1 MTVLPSDAAELV
13 AAGTLDRRLFDVTAL
28 IAQGYDEAGTS
39 ALPLIVSPEP
49 GGVTAGGAASRKAAA
64 ATADRLT
71 AVNTASVPERR
82 LEGIDATALRVDDD
96 DLGAFWKTLR
106 PADTARLVRT
116 PRVWLDGRVAPAPDR
131 STAQI
136 GAPAAWK
143 AGFEGQG
150 VKVAVLDTGVDA
162 GHPDLAGRIAESRDF
177 SDSGSVT
184 DHFGHGTHVASIV
197 GGNGAASSDKRRGR
211 TC

>member
-1 MTVLPSDAAELV
+1 M
-13 AAGTLDRRLFDVTAL
+13 
-28 IAQGYDEAGTS
+28 
-39 ALPLIVSPEP
+39 
-49 GGVTAGGAASRKAAA
+49 
-64 ATADRLT
+64 
-71 AVNTASVPERR
+71 PERR
-82 LEGIDATALRVDDD
+82 LESIDATALRVDDD
-96 DLGAFWKTLR
+96 DLGAFWKTLH
-106 PADTARLVRT
+106 PAGTARLAQT
-116 PRVWLDGRVAPAPDR
+116 PRVWLDGRVAPALDR

-136 GAPAAWK
+136 GAPTAWK

-162 GHPDLAGRIAESRDF
+162 GHPDLTGRIAESRDF

-197 GGNGAASSDKRRGR
+197 GGSGAASDGTRRGSRRER